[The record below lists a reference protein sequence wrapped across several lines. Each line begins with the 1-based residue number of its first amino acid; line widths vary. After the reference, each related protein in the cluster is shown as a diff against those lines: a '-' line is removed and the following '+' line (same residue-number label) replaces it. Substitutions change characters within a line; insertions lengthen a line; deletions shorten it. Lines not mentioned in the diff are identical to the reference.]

1 MGMQGSYSV
10 LALTVQAAATLA
22 ANRFIEAD
30 GTYPAAGG
38 SALGVTRF
46 AGVSG
51 DQMTVDCL
59 GTAIVEAG
67 GAIAVKGACKVDAAG
82 KVLAHDSTNKI
93 VAMAL
98 TAAAADGDLIHVLLI
113 PNA

>member
-1 MGMQGSYSV
+1 MGMIGSYPIV
-10 LALTVQAAATLA
+10 TLTVASTATVA
-22 ANRFIEAD
+22 ANRFVEAD

-38 SALGVTRF
+38 PALGVTRT

-51 DQMTVDCL
+51 DQLTVDVL
-59 GTAIVEAG
+59 GTCIVEAG

-82 KVLAHDSTNKI
+82 KVLAHDSTNTK
-93 VAMAL
+93 VAQAL

>member
-1 MGMQGSYSV
+1 MLGSYAVVS
-10 LALTVQAAATLA
+10 LTVQAAATVA
-22 ANRFIEAD
+22 ANRFVEAD

-38 SALGVTRF
+38 PALGVTRF

-51 DQMTVDCL
+51 DQLTVDCV

-82 KVLAHDSTNKI
+82 KVVAHDSTNTK
-93 VAMAL
+93 VAQAL
-98 TAAAADGDLIHVLLI
+98 TAAAADGDLIEVLLI

>member
-10 LALTVQAAATLA
+10 LALTVQATATLA

-30 GTYPAAGG
+30 GT
-38 SALGVTRF
+38 
-46 AGVSG
+46 G

-67 GAIAVKGACKVDAAG
+67 GAIAAKGACKVDAAG

>member
-1 MGMQGSYSV
+1 MGMLGSYPVVS
-10 LALTVQAAATLA
+10 LTVQAAATVA

-30 GTYPAAGG
+30 GTYPNANGPT
-38 SALGVTRF
+38 LGVTRF

-51 DQMTVDCL
+51 DQLTVDCV

-67 GAIAVKGACKVDAAG
+67 GAIAIDGAIKVDASG
-82 KVLAHDSTNKI
+82 KAVAHDSTHTK
-93 VAMAL
+93 VARAL
-98 TAAAADGDLIHVLLI
+98 SAAAADGDFIDVLLI